1 MVLVSALATGVQPLM
16 ADERV
21 EGAVP
26 VAFAD
31 TVRAVKVNTSDSV
44 LSEDD
49 SIAQTASSVL
59 SFGLVEVPA
68 QPVVVDS
75 SLFGNRLKA
84 KGQKPSIYELPYSV
98 RGRSYDWKGLWINT
112 GVLAGAFVGTLF
124 VLECLPEDATSW
136 NRAAL
141 QSVPLFKRWRQ
152 HVLEKGPEWDHDKI
166 VFNYVLHPY
175 AGAAYFMGARSCG
188 FNFYRSLLYSA
199 LVSTVGWEFGIEAFM
214 ERPSYQDLFVTPLV
228 GSLIGEGF
236 YHVKRYLVEN
246 DYRLLG
252 SRVLG
257 HVVAFLVDPLNE
269 FVGYFGRNPARDYS
283 RKLSYGRRN
292 DVSIALSPGP
302 KGFALTVTF

>member
-1 MVLVSALATGVQPLM
+1 MVSAFVLATGVQPLM
-16 ADERV
+16 ADTGV
-21 EGAVP
+21 VC
-26 VAFAD
+26 
-31 TVRAVKVNTSDSV
+31 SDSV
-44 LSEDD
+44 AAVDIQDSMLSADD
-49 SIAQTASSVL
+49 SVVLTGTSFL
-59 SFGLVEVPA
+59 SFGRVDVPS
-68 QPVVVDS
+68 QPVVIDDA
-75 SLFGNRLKA
+75 LFGDGLKA
-84 KGQKPSIYELPYSV
+84 RGRKPSIYELPYSV

-112 GVLAGAFVGTLF
+112 GVLAGAYVGTLF

-152 HVLEKGPEWDHDKI
+152 HVLEEGPEWDHDKF

-188 FNFYRSLLYSA
+188 FNFYQSLLYSA

-214 ERPSYQDLFVTPLV
+214 ERPSYQDLFITPLV

-236 YHVKRYLVEN
+236 YHVKRYLVAN

-252 SRVLG
+252 SSVLG

-269 FVGYFGRNPARDYS
+269 FVGFFGRNPARDYS

-292 DVSIALSPGP
+292 DVRIALSPGP